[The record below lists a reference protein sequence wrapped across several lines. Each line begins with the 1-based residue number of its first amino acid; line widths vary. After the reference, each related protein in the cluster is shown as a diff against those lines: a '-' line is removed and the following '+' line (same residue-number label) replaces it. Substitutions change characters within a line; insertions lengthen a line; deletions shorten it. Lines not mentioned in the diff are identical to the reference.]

1 MQIAGMLTMERGIEA
16 AKVGS
21 QDAVRL
27 VGKRQHRKGIRID
40 ERRERVHA
48 RKFLRIDW
56 FHVIFGQ
63 RPAFGESP
71 SQNLNSRYS
80 EIFEK
85 VEYHKALGGRGDM
98 GYIPRCLSDGA
109 ISSLRLCGPGDHI
122 REHSL
127 EFLNEFGVWLLG
139 VVSEK
144 EAISILYCSE
154 TGLN

>member
-63 RPAFGESP
+63 RP
-71 SQNLNSRYS
+71 
-80 EIFEK
+80 
-85 VEYHKALGGRGDM
+85 
-98 GYIPRCLSDGA
+98 RCLSDGA

-139 VVSEK
+139 VVSVAEHRQVPNVLKLDK
-144 EAISILYCSE
+144 ER
-154 TGLN
+154 GK

>member
-80 EIFEK
+80 EMFEK
-85 VEYHKALGGRGDM
+85 VEYHKALGGGGIWVIYLAASPMEPFR
-98 GYIPRCLSDGA
+98 RCDCA
-109 ISSLRLCGPGDHI
+109 APGI
-122 REHSL
+122 T
-127 EFLNEFGVWLLG
+127 
-139 VVSEK
+139 SEN
-144 EAISILYCSE
+144 ILW
-154 TGLN
+154 NF